1 MIGFVAG
8 AAVGYVLGTRAGRAR
23 YEQIKRT
30 SARLWHSD
38 PVQHRLESAGH
49 AVKTQA
55 VPFVA
60 DKVGDAVKAAGR
72 AVKEKARPAL
82 PGTIEQL
89 PDGTEVA
96 TTAGDRPRP

>member
-8 AAVGYVLGTRAGRAR
+8 AAVGYVLGTRAGRQR
-23 YEQIKRT
+23 YEQIKRQ
-30 SARLWHSD
+30 AVRAYQSD
-38 PVQHRLESAGH
+38 PIQRRISDAGH

-72 AVKEKARPAL
+72 AVKDNASGTLPASVQ
-82 PGTIEQL
+82 EL
-89 PDGTEVA
+89 PDGTRYA
-96 TTAGDRPRP
+96 DPSPK

>member
-23 YEQIKRT
+23 YEQIKRG

-38 PVQHRLESAGH
+38 PVQHRLEAAGQ

-82 PGTIEQL
+82 AGHIERG
-89 PDGTEVA
+89 PDGVEVA
-96 TTAGDRPRP
+96 TTDRDRPRR

>member
-23 YEQIKRT
+23 YEQIKRG

-38 PVQHRLESAGH
+38 PVQHRIEAAGQ

-55 VPFVA
+55 VPYVA

-82 PGTIEQL
+82 P
-89 PDGTEVA
+89 A
-96 TTAGDRPRP
+96 TVEPAPMTVSPPMMVVLA

>member
-8 AAVGYVLGTRAGRAR
+8 AAVGYVLGTRAGRQR
-23 YEQIKRT
+23 YEQIKASSR
-30 SARLWHSD
+30 RLWRSD
-38 PVQHRLESAGH
+38 PVQRRIEAAGD

-72 AVKEKARPAL
+72 SVKEKASRP
-82 PGTIEQL
+82 TITARVERG
-89 PDGTEVA
+89 PDGTEVV
-96 TTAGDRPRP
+96 DIPRR